1 VSIAAVLNQ
10 KGGVGKTTVTLG
22 LASAGRAAG
31 HRILVV
37 DLDPQASATW
47 TLGLEPSDATL
58 GVSDVIAAADPTV
71 AREAIVESSWGP
83 EVWVLPG
90 SRGLAARD
98 NDGGHHPE
106 KRLARAL
113 EGVASEY
120 DLVLIDCAP
129 ALTGN
134 TRSALAAARMA
145 VIVVEPASYSL
156 RGVGAVADLIDE
168 VWAEANPDLDL
179 AGIIVNKVPAVSAEA
194 ERRVDELATMVGK
207 KAIWKPTIP
216 QRVIVNQALGEQLP
230 IHDYG
235 YRAREVSEAFD
246 ALYAKLRRSS
256 RR

>member
-1 VSIAAVLNQ
+1 MGNCSPSAWLTITRWGMVGFQIAFL
-10 KGGVGKTTVTLG
+10 
-22 LASAGRAAG
+22 
-31 HRILVV
+31 
-37 DLDPQASATW
+37 
-47 TLGLEPSDATL
+47 
-58 GVSDVIAAADPTV
+58 PT
-71 AREAIVESSWGP
+71 
-83 EVWVLPG
+83 
-90 SRGLAARD
+90 
-98 NDGGHHPE
+98 
-106 KRLARAL
+106 
-113 EGVASEY
+113 
-120 DLVLIDCAP
+120 
-129 ALTGN
+129 
-134 TRSALAAARMA
+134 M
-145 VIVVEPASYSL
+145 
-156 RGVGAVADLIDE
+156 VADLIDE